1 MSKPKFNKNV
11 VRSILLGIGV
21 LLLGV
26 FASKQ
31 LSKKDAKAE
40 PKISFR
46 SKLVA
51 VQPAE
56 PSDIPIYIQVS
67 GRLQSVNRMD
77 LYAEVSGVL
86 KNSNFRSGQSFGA
99 GQPIATIDDSEYRAQ
114 LIAARS
120 TFMGLISQSLADL
133 TLDYPEDANEW
144 KLFLQSINPKEK
156 LPELPRVENQQL
168 KQFLSGRNILSNY
181 YTIKSQEVRLRKY
194 QITAPY
200 SGVLNEAVID
210 PGTLVRSGQK
220 IGTFAQQ
227 GSYELEASVT
237 RNDLNFLQKG
247 RTVTL
252 HSDELNQDYTGTIS
266 RINSII
272 NPTTQLVNVFMMVRG
287 KELKEGLYLKASI
300 NTGRSANAIE
310 IDRNMLIDGKAI
322 FAVNRDSALRLLP
335 VEVISYSE
343 DKAIV
348 EKVPSG
354 TWIPKVQVNGAFEG
368 MKVIPQL
375 SK

>member
-1 MSKPKFNKNV
+1 MSKPKFNKNL

-26 FASKQ
+26 FVSKQ

>member
-1 MSKPKFNKNV
+1 MSKPKFNKNLI
-11 VRSILLGIGV
+11 RSILLGIGV

-26 FASKQ
+26 FVSKQ

-77 LYAEVSGVL
+77 LYTEVSGVL

-322 FAVNRDSALRLLP
+322 FVVNRDSALRLLP